1 MVEEERA
8 LTPPPAATLA
18 IQPFEQDHMKRLQAI
33 CRIPEALTWTTS
45 CRRPADRQSRQQLQQ
60 AIRLQAVH
68 LHRSLAEQGR
78 TCAYSA
84 TRLGVPVRT
93 LRQWDQTFRRDHQR
107 LPTLGRPKR
116 SSTSEQRAEVFRLLN
131 DRGPGLGL
139 PTLRSHCPGPTRAE
153 LEEIVTFYRCLWQE
167 QNQVWR
173 HRLHWHSPGTVWAMD
188 FTEPPAPI
196 DGLYRYLFAV
206 RDLASGYQLLWWP
219 VADLT
224 AAVTIEALTLLFTI
238 HGAPLVLKSDNGSAF
253 IAEQTRQLLRTWQ
266 VEVLFSPP
274 RTPSYNGAIEA
285 GNGSLKTR
293 TENQAEA
300 AGRPGQWTSADLE
313 AARLRANASRPR
325 RLKGRTPEETWTS
338 RRPLTQTDRQCFQTT
353 VDQERRQAR
362 ADKGIPEDLA
372 LNRHQQATVD
382 RKALPRALVAHDY
395 LSFTRRRIP
404 SPIPPPK
411 TATSGEGT
419 HCQCRRVDCHRAS
432 HPR

>member
-1 MVEEERA
+1 VVEEEGLRP
-8 LTPPPAATLA
+8 LPAATLK

-33 CRIPEALTWTTS
+33 CRIPEALTRTTS
-45 CRRPADRQSRQQLQQ
+45 CCRSAARQARQQLQQ

-68 LHRSLAEQGR
+68 LHHSLAEQGR

-84 TRLGVPVRT
+84 TRLGVPIRT
-93 LRQWDQTFRRDHQR
+93 LRQWDQTFRQDHPR

-116 SSTSEQRAEVFRLLN
+116 ATTSEQCAEVFRLLS

-139 PTLRSHCPGPTRAE
+139 PTVRSHCPGATRAA
-153 LEEIVTFYRCLWQE
+153 LEEIVTFYRRCWQE

-173 HRLHWHSPGTVWAMD
+173 HRLHWHRPGAVWAMD
-188 FTEPPAPI
+188 FTEPPTPI
-196 DGLYRYLFAV
+196 DGRYDYLLAV

-219 VADLT
+219 VTAPT

-253 IAEQTRQLLRTWQ
+253 IAEETLHLLRTWQ

-274 RTPSYNGAIEA
+274 RTPSYNGAVEA

-293 TENQAEA
+293 TENQAES
-300 AGRPGQWTSADLE
+300 AGRPGQWTSADLQ

-325 RLKGRTPEETWTS
+325 RLKGRSPEDVWVS
-338 RRPLTQTDRQCFQTT
+338 RSPLTETERQRFQTA
-353 VDQERRQAR
+353 VIEERRQAR
-362 ADKGIPEDLA
+362 AQKGIPVDIA
-372 LNRHQQATVD
+372 LKRHQQAGVD

-404 SPIPPPK
+404 SPIPPPR
-411 TATSGEGT
+411 AANSG
-419 HCQCRRVDCHRAS
+419 
-432 HPR
+432 

>member
-1 MVEEERA
+1 
-8 LTPPPAATLA
+8 
-18 IQPFEQDHMKRLQAI
+18 MKRLQAI
-33 CRIPEALTWTTS
+33 CQIPEAVTRTAP
-45 CRRPADRQSRQQLQQ
+45 RPADRRSRQQLQQ
-60 AIRLQAVH
+60 AIRRQAVH
-68 LHRSLAEQGR
+68 LHQCLAEQGR

-93 LRQWDQTFRRDHQR
+93 LRQWDQTFRQDHQR

-116 SSTSEQRAEVFRLLN
+116 AATSVQRAEVFRLLS

-139 PTLRSHCPGPTRAE
+139 PTVRSHCPGATRAE
-153 LEEIVTFYRCLWQE
+153 LGEIVAFYRRWWQE

-173 HRLHWHSPGTVWAMD
+173 HRLHWHRPGAVWAMD
-188 FTEPPAPI
+188 FTEPPTPI

-206 RDLASGYQLLWWP
+206 RDLASAYQLLWWP

-224 AAVTIEALTLLFTI
+224 AAVAIEALTLLFTI

-253 IAEQTRQLLRTWQ
+253 IAEETRHLLRTWQ

-285 GNGSLKTR
+285 GNGSLKTH

-313 AARLRANASRPR
+313 AACCRANASRPR
-325 RLKGRTPEETWTS
+325 RLKGRSPEEAWTS
-338 RRPLTQTDRQCFQTT
+338 RSPLTETERQCFQTA
-353 VDQERRQAR
+353 VEEERRQAR
-362 ADKGIPEDLA
+362 ALKGIPADIA
-372 LNRHQQATVD
+372 LKRHQQASVD

-395 LSFTRRRIP
+395 LSFTRRRIH

-411 TATSGEGT
+411 AATSG
-419 HCQCRRVDCHRAS
+419 
-432 HPR
+432 

>member
-1 MVEEERA
+1 MVEEG
-8 LTPPPAATLA
+8 LTPLPAATLE

-33 CRIPEALTWTTS
+33 CQIPAAVTRTTP
-45 CRRPADRQSRQQLQQ
+45 RHRPADRQSRQQLQQ

-68 LHRSLAEQGR
+68 LHQCLAEQGR
-78 TCAYSA
+78 TCANAA

-116 SSTSEQRAEVFRLLN
+116 AATSEQRAEVFRLLN

-139 PTLRSHCPGPTRAE
+139 PTLRNYCPGPTRAE
-153 LEEIVTFYRCLWQE
+153 LEEIVTFYRRLWQE

-173 HRLHWHSPGTVWAMD
+173 HRLHWHSPGVAWAMD

-196 DGLYRYLFAV
+196 DGRYRYLFAV

-219 VADLT
+219 VPDMT
-224 AAVTIEALTLLFTI
+224 AAVTIEALTMLFTI

-253 IAEQTRQLLRTWQ
+253 IADETLQLLRTWQ

-293 TENQAEA
+293 TQNQAEA
-300 AGRPGQWTSADLE
+300 AGRPRQWTSADLE
-313 AARLRANASRPR
+313 AARFQANASRPR
-325 RLKGRTPEETWTS
+325 RLKGRSPEEAWMS
-338 RRPLTQTDRQCFQTT
+338 RSPLTETDRQRFQTT
-353 VDQERRQAR
+353 VDQDRRQAR
-362 ADKGIPEDLA
+362 AQLGIPPDIA
-372 LNRHQQATVD
+372 LKRHQQAWVD

-404 SPIPPPK
+404 SRIPPPK
-411 TATSGEGT
+411 TATS
-419 HCQCRRVDCHRAS
+419 R
-432 HPR
+432 

>member
-1 MVEEERA
+1 VVEEEG
-8 LTPPPAATLA
+8 LTPLPATTPPAAILK

-33 CRIPEALTWTTS
+33 CRIPEAS
-45 CRRPADRQSRQQLQQ
+45 PSGCRPADRQSRQQLQQ
-60 AIRLQAVH
+60 AIRLEAVH
-68 LHRSLAEQGR
+68 LHHSLAEQGR

-93 LRQWDQTFRRDHQR
+93 LRQWDQTFRQDQPR
-107 LPTLGRPKR
+107 LPTWGRPKR
-116 SSTSEQRAEVFRLLN
+116 ATTYEQLVEVLRLLS

-139 PTLRSHCPGPTRAE
+139 PTLRSHCPEATRAE
-153 LEEIVTFYRCLWQE
+153 LNEIVAFYRRLWQE

-173 HRLHWHSPGTVWAMD
+173 HRLHWHRPGAVWAMD
-188 FTEPPAPI
+188 FTEPPTPI
-196 DGLYRYLFAV
+196 DGRYDYLLAV

-219 VADLT
+219 VAGPT

-253 IAEQTRQLLRTWQ
+253 IAEETLHLLRTWQ

-274 RTPSYNGAIEA
+274 RTPSYNGAVEA

-293 TENQAEA
+293 TENQAKA
-300 AGRPGQWTSADLE
+300 AGRPGQWTSGDLE
-313 AARLRANASRPR
+313 AARFQANASRPR
-325 RLKGRTPEETWTS
+325 RLKGRSPADAWTS
-338 RRPLTQTDRQCFQTT
+338 RSPLTETERQRFQTT
-353 VDQERRQAR
+353 VVEERRQAR
-362 ADKGIPEDLA
+362 AQKGIPAHIA
-372 LNRHQQATVD
+372 LKRHQQAGVD

-411 TATSGEGT
+411 AANSG
-419 HCQCRRVDCHRAS
+419 
-432 HPR
+432 

>member
-1 MVEEERA
+1 MVEEEGLRP
-8 LTPPPAATLA
+8 LPAATLK

-33 CRIPEALTWTTS
+33 CQMPEAFTRTIP
-45 CRRPADRQSRQQLQQ
+45 RPGPADRQSWQQLQQ

-68 LHRSLAEQGR
+68 LQQYLAEQGR

-107 LPTLGRPKR
+107 LPILGRPKQ
-116 SSTSEQRAEVFRLLN
+116 TTTPEQRAEVFQLLN

-139 PTLRSHCPGPTRAE
+139 PTVRSHCPGATRAA
-153 LEEIVTFYRCLWQE
+153 LGEIVNFYRRWWQE

-173 HRLHWHSPGTVWAMD
+173 HRLHWHRPGAVWAMD

-196 DGLYRYLFAV
+196 DGRYDYLLAV

-219 VADLT
+219 VTAPT
-224 AAVTIEALTLLFTI
+224 AAVTIEALILLFTI

-253 IAEQTRQLLRTWQ
+253 IAEETHQLLQAWQ

-274 RTPSYNGAIEA
+274 RTPSYNGAVEA

-300 AGRPGQWTSADLE
+300 SGRPGQWTSADLE
-313 AARLRANASRPR
+313 AARLQANASRPR
-325 RLKGRTPEETWTS
+325 RLKGRSPQEAWTS
-338 RRPLTQTDRQCFQTT
+338 RSALTETERQRFQTT
-353 VDQERRQAR
+353 VEEERRQAR
-362 ADKGIPEDLA
+362 AQKGIPADIA
-372 LNRHQQATVD
+372 LKRPQQASVD

-411 TATSGEGT
+411 AANTG
-419 HCQCRRVDCHRAS
+419 
-432 HPR
+432 